1 MNYLLDTNAVIAVL
15 NAPAGDV
22 AKRLRRKKP
31 ASVSISAVVL
41 HELYFGAFKSVRVS
55 HNVATVDG
63 LAFNVLAFDRDDARA
78 AGEVRAALQALGTPI
93 GPYDILIA
101 GQALSRRLTLV
112 THNVGEFSRVAKLKV
127 EDWQL

>member
-1 MNYLLDTNAVIAVL
+1 MAYLLDTNAVIAVL
-15 NAPAGDV
+15 NLPQGGV

-31 ASVSISAVVL
+31 ASVAISAVVL
-41 HELYFGAFKSVRVS
+41 HELYFGAFKSVHVS
-55 HNVATVDG
+55 HNLATVDG

-78 AGEVRAALQALGTPI
+78 AGEVRAALQGLGTPI

-101 GQALSRRLTLV
+101 GQALSRSLTLV
-112 THNVGEFSRVAKLKV
+112 THNVDEFSRVPKLKL

>member
-1 MNYLLDTNAVIAVL
+1 MGYLLDTNAVIAVL

-22 AKRLRRKKP
+22 AKRLRRKKLV
-31 ASVSISAVVL
+31 SVSISAVVL
-41 HELYFGAFKSVRVS
+41 HELYFGAFRSVRVS

-63 LAFNVLAFDRDDARA
+63 LAFNVLALDRDDARA

>member
-1 MNYLLDTNAVIAVL
+1 MSFLLDTNAVIAVL

-22 AKRLRRKKP
+22 GKRLRRKKP

-55 HNVATVDG
+55 HNVATIDG

-78 AGEVRAALQALGTPI
+78 AGEVRAALQAIGTPI

-101 GQALSRRLTLV
+101 GQALSRNLTLV
-112 THNVGEFSRVAKLKV
+112 THNIGEFSRVTKLKV